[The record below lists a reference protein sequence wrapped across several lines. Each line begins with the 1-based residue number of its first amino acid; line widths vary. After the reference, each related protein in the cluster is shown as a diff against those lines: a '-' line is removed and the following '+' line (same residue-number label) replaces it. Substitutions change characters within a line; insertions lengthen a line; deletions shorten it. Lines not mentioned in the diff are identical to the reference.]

1 MTLGSGRAPAEPQM
15 GPQARVE
22 QARTNRRYARLAPLY
37 DLVEAPMERLGGRQR
52 RQRLLAA
59 AFGEVLEVGIGTGRN
74 LEFYPPSVR
83 LTAIDP
89 VVGMLARAQERA
101 RRLGLAVELVPADV
115 QALPF
120 PDAAFDT
127 VVGTCVFCSVADPV
141 RGLMEVRRVV
151 KPGGRVLLLEHVR
164 PTNPLLGRLADLLNP
179 LVRRI
184 IGASINRRTE
194 EAVAAAGLEVVELR
208 RSGVWREIV
217 ARPRSEDPRR
227 PGAP

>member
-1 MTLGSGRAPAEPQM
+1 MTLGSGRAPAEPQT
-15 GPQARVE
+15 GLQLTVE

-37 DLVEAPMERLGGRQR
+37 DLLEAPMERLGGRR
-52 RQRLLAA
+52 RRRRLLAA
-59 AFGEVLEVGIGTGRN
+59 AAGEVLEVGIGTGRN
-74 LEFYPPSVR
+74 LEFYPPTVR
-83 LTAIDP
+83 VTGIDP
-89 VVGMLARAQERA
+89 VDGMLARAERRA
-101 RRLGLAVELVPADV
+101 RRLGLAVELVRADV

-141 RGLMEVRRVV
+141 RGLAEVRRVV
-151 KPGGRVLLLEHVR
+151 KPDGRILLLEHVR

-217 ARPRSEDPRR
+217 ARPRSEGPPR
-227 PGAP
+227 PAPS